1 MVSCSI
7 CYWWSTCCSFLGLP
21 PTTGAVVHKFKVPKE
36 AARAAESRDA
46 PTVAAAGFRCLK
58 ENTSS
63 SFNSY
68 LEPNLTCYF
77 LGSRDTL
84 ADEAV
89 LSTAGGSIGLFFFGC
104 LNWYVDSFI
113 ACS

>member
-7 CYWWSTCCSFLGLP
+7 CYWWSTCCSFLALP
-21 PTTGAVVHKFKVPKE
+21 PTTGVVHKFKVPRE
-36 AARAAESRDA
+36 AARAAESREA

-63 SFNSY
+63 SFISY
-68 LEPNLTCYF
+68 LEPNLTCYL
-77 LGSRDTL
+77 LGSRETL
-84 ADEAV
+84 AE

-104 LNWYVDSFI
+104 LNW
-113 ACS
+113 